1 MRGTPTHQRARV
13 LRRLLARA
21 YDPGKGADPENIA
34 DMLTD
39 LRHLCDALE
48 RDFGDLGRR
57 AYRLYLPEAQAQS
70 LNVE

>member
-1 MRGTPTHQRARV
+1 MKGKTPKERAKELDRV
-13 LRRLLARA
+13 LKRL
-21 YDPGKGADPENIA
+21 YDRYGKRDNVV

-48 RDFGDLGRR
+48 LDFADLDRR